1 VPQRSNR
8 KRITL
13 YNILLRKGK
22 EKQEMNF
29 FKKDKDDSS
38 DSRFSNFDSAPKPVG
53 KSASDKLKE
62 DVVAAVESIKPGQRL
77 TFPFAGNTGDE
88 QEAIAAVYTR
98 RLELGFDLSTDYDR
112 NEIIVVST
120 KKVAPAPAP
129 APAPKPEPKI
139 EAEVELVDVE
149 PVEEE
154 DESTDL

>member
-1 VPQRSNR
+1 
-8 KRITL
+8 
-13 YNILLRKGK
+13 
-22 EKQEMNF
+22 MNF

-38 DSRFSNFDSAPKPVG
+38 DSRFSNFDSAPKPVE

-98 RLELGFDLSTDYDR
+98 RLELGFDLIVDNDVP
-112 NEIIVVST
+112 EIIIIST

-139 EAEVELVDVE
+139 EAEVELDAE

-154 DESTDL
+154 DESADL

>member
-1 VPQRSNR
+1 
-8 KRITL
+8 
-13 YNILLRKGK
+13 
-22 EKQEMNF
+22 MNF

-98 RLELGFDLSTDYDR
+98 RLELGFDLIVDNDVP
-112 NEIIVVST
+112 EIIIIST
-120 KKVAPAPAP
+120 KKVAP

>member
-1 VPQRSNR
+1 
-8 KRITL
+8 
-13 YNILLRKGK
+13 
-22 EKQEMNF
+22 MNF

-98 RLELGFDLSTDYDR
+98 RLELGFDLIVDNDVP
-112 NEIIVVST
+112 EIIIIST

-139 EAEVELVDVE
+139 EAEVELDAE

-154 DESTDL
+154 DESADL

>member
-1 VPQRSNR
+1 
-8 KRITL
+8 
-13 YNILLRKGK
+13 
-22 EKQEMNF
+22 MNF

-77 TFPFAGNTGDE
+77 AFPFAGNTGDE

-98 RLELGFDLSTDYDR
+98 RLELGFDLSVDYDR
-112 NEIIVVST
+112 NEIVVVST
-120 KKVAPAPAP
+120 KKVAPAP

-139 EAEVELVDVE
+139 EAEVELDVE